1 MKNYSIRACQIFCIL
16 FLAAL
21 LGACTRSENSTAGAA
36 PAAAAVAPAVSED
49 WKPVKNITLVIGH
62 APGGGMDIMC
72 RLLIPIMQQELGV
85 TIVPQQMPGSNS
97 AVSAEYIMREPA
109 DGYTLWGFSSGAV
122 TFPVTGVSDL
132 YYKDIQMLAI
142 VQSSNPVISV
152 AVDSPIK
159 TMEQFIEL
167 IKSGKS
173 TASNSGI
180 GGAWHVPQMMIVNAI
195 GGSVSYVP
203 FDGGKGAITAAAQKE
218 VDWAISDISEAKT
231 FIIDKLV
238 RPLCI
243 YKTTDMEIEGYG
255 PIPSIL
261 KWLPQLEGIIPS
273 TNSFRGIGIKRGAP
287 QNVIDTY
294 LKVIKKAATSEE
306 FINASR
312 KLSLD
317 PIAIIGK
324 EAEDLTE
331 DATKFASWT
340 LFDLG
345 LGDRN
350 PADIGLSR

>member
-1 MKNYSIRACQIFCIL
+1 MKNYSIKFLGSIFCIL
-16 FLAAL
+16 VLVTVLAACSKP
-21 LGACTRSENSTAGAA
+21 ANSSAKA
-36 PAAAAVAPAVSED
+36 PVSAVSDPED
-49 WKPVKNITLVIGH
+49 WKPTKNITMVIGH

-72 RLLIPIMQQELGV
+72 RLLIPSMQQELGV
-85 TIVPQQMPGSNS
+85 TIVPQQMPGTNS
-97 AVSAEYIMREPA
+97 AMSAEYLIKQPA

-122 TFPVTGVSDL
+122 TFPVTGISDL
-132 YYKDIQMLAI
+132 YYKDIQMLAV

-167 IKSGKS
+167 IKSGES

-218 VDWAISDISEAKT
+218 VDWAISDISEAKA
-231 FIIDKLV
+231 FIVDKLV
-238 RPLCI
+238 RPICI
-243 YKTTDMEIEGYG
+243 YKTTDLEIEGYG
-255 PIPSIL
+255 TISSIL
-261 KWLPQLEGIIPS
+261 KWLPQLEAIIPS
-273 TNSFRGIGIKRGAP
+273 TNSFRGVGIKRGAP

-294 LKVIKKAATSEE
+294 LKVIEKAATSEE
-306 FINASR
+306 FINASKR
-312 KLSLD
+312 IGLD

-324 EAEDLTE
+324 DAEDVTE
-331 DATKFASWT
+331 DATKFACWT

-345 LGDRN
+345 LGDRD
-350 PADIGLSR
+350 PADVGLPR